1 MKNKNYKKEI
11 LIDLDGVLN
20 QYNGNYDENF
30 IPQIKDGAIEFLEE
44 LNKINFII
52 L

>member
-1 MKNKNYKKEI
+1 MFKKKI

-30 IPQIKDGAIEFLEE
+30 IQQIKDGAIEFLQE
-44 LNKINFII
+44 LNKIHFII